1 MSKLGHMNTGIA
13 QEGDMKKG
21 PERVTGEAQRFVS
34 QEDAAARWGVH
45 VDTIRRLVAAGKVT
59 GYRLNNRIIRV
70 DVAEV
75 DAAFKPIPTS
85 GR

>member
-1 MSKLGHMNTGIA
+1 MPPAKRPNPKNDERRRFIR
-13 QEGDMKKG
+13 QE
-21 PERVTGEAQRFVS
+21 
-34 QEDAAARWGVH
+34 AAAERWDVS
-45 VDTIRRLVAAGKVT
+45 VDTIRRMIATGKIT

-75 DAAFKPIPTS
+75 DAAFRPIPTT